1 MKATPVQFSRALRRG
16 ALALS
21 LGIAAACSS
30 SSDSP
35 AGEVAAVG
43 SAVQDLNGDP
53 DGYTVVLAAP
63 GFAARITT
71 DSVEA
76 SGGQVA
82 QSVFASGDDVM
93 VVFDQRVTPSHQV
106 RVVGLTDVSTDWRA
120 VTTSDPRTPQMTI
133 ISATQDVSDVELG
146 GDQIVVG
153 FVAGPRMLE
162 SDVEDLANWT
172 LTVDGVQLDLTGT
185 TIAHNVNSQVATF
198 TLGPDANL
206 HATFG
211 LSAAIST
218 VADNQI
224 SQSVIS
230 GTATGDTVAPTLE
243 GASPV
248 TQDITVTT
256 GDESGHLLIVDFSEP
271 ISPVFGATPSNFSVI
286 DHGAAQGL
294 TAVSRVSLDPVDNS
308 VLRITFTRPV
318 VPGLDQ
324 LSIGDVLDAHG
335 NAFTPQTTA
344 IVAGSTVANG
354 FTSVD
359 FTTVEGVNN
368 DQLVAVLDQ
377 AIDPDTAQ
385 DHQRWQLE
393 IDNVTVDLENQQ
405 IDYDLT
411 TRTVTFSFAF
421 DVANGAVAV
430 LSSGISGAPS
440 LVDIDGETFA
450 AAADPASAA
459 GDSGAPAIVD
469 MTQNRNADDSGR
481 AVDVSF
487 SEDLDVATA
496 TDAANYVFTPAITV
510 QSATLLDGSTV
521 RLTLQE
527 TAIPGDHALT
537 VLQAVSDP
545 AGNNLGGDFG
555 PGALTSTDTTPPSLL
570 SGSAVAV
577 EGAEN
582 DTLFAFFN
590 DTLVTS
596 EIEDLARWT
605 LEGPSG
611 NGLTLTGST
620 VNYDTATG
628 IATLTLDGAG
638 ASSFIVGETFTLT
651 IAGVRDIGGNATA
664 STDATGVAGG
674 ERNLPDIDG
683 IFAMPAA
690 NELNIRFNEP
700 MGGLA
705 DLYDAST
712 NPLGARYEVID
723 PITSQTSYPI
733 AATVVD
739 RGLGVLLT
747 YSSAVDAGAQVN
759 VIGLRDLAGNPLFP
773 VLGGAIVTHDGSAP
787 AISVTPPSF
796 DAVRG
801 VNNDEVTIVF
811 DAPIATW
818 NATNPA
824 NYGLVETS
832 TGLAVDL
839 SAADIRFDGDRTV
852 TIVLGE
858 GTGAAA
864 DATKTYEVRVEVL
877 AEDPIR
883 SVQGEAI
890 TVTSVAAGIAVGGDN
905 ADGPSQAGTVAFT
918 DPGDGNAL
926 FVVFDE
932 TVDEAAAE
940 TAGAYQYDSGTNPIT
955 ATLVEPRAVRLVFPS
970 AVAAP
975 GPLDVTSA
983 AAVDTAN
990 NVAAGTLSLAVVE
1003 DTTAPFIASS
1013 SASIQEGAGGDV
1025 IQIVFDEQVDTNGGF
1040 DVNDFTVTVGG
1051 VSQRVGAVLWNPQTF
1066 TASILLEDII
1076 DGSSADVS
1084 IDGITDLAGNTPA
1097 AALTTSVVIGGDST
1111 APSVV
1116 VAYVND
1122 SVGVAGT
1129 TVDVLFSEDV
1139 LPSFVT
1145 AGDNWST
1152 SDGETVVFAEMLE
1165 GNAIRVTLGGPLD
1178 VGATLTLAAGLE
1190 DFAGNQEGSAIVIDP
1205 VR

>member
-1 MKATPVQFSRALRRG
+1 MKANPVQISRALRRG

-21 LGIAAACSS
+21 LGIVAACSS

-43 SAVQDLNGDP
+43 SAVQDLNGDA

-63 GFAARITT
+63 GFANRITT

-82 QSVFASGDDVM
+82 QSVVASGDEVT

-106 RVVGLTDVSTDWRA
+106 RVVGLTDVATDWRA
-120 VTTSDPRTPQMTI
+120 VTTTDPRTPQMTI
-133 ISATQDVSDVELG
+133 ISATQDVSDNELG

-153 FVAGPRMLE
+153 FVAGPRMIE
-162 SDVEDLANWT
+162 SNVEDLANWT
-172 LTVDGVQLDLTGT
+172 LTVDGFELDLTGT
-185 TIAHNVNSQVATF
+185 TIAHDVNSQVATL

-224 SQSVIS
+224 SQSIIP
-230 GTATGDTVAPTLE
+230 GAATGDTVAPTLE

-248 TQDITVTT
+248 TQDITVET
-256 GDESGHLLIVDFSEP
+256 GDEFGHLLIVDFSEP

-286 DHGAAQGL
+286 DRTEAQGL
-294 TAVSRVSLDPVDNS
+294 TAVSRVSPDPVDNS

-318 VPGLDQ
+318 VPGFDQ
-324 LSIGDVLDAHG
+324 LSIGGVLDAHG
-335 NAFTPQTTA
+335 NAFTPQTNE
-344 IVAGSTVANG
+344 IVAGSTVPNG
-354 FTSVD
+354 FASVD

-385 DHQRWQLE
+385 DHARWALE
-393 IDNVTVDLENQQ
+393 IDDTPVALENQQ

-411 TRTVTFSFAF
+411 TRTVTFSFDF
-421 DVANGAVAV
+421 DAVNGAIAE
-430 LSSGISGAPS
+430 LSSVG
-440 LVDIDGETFA
+440 LDDIDGEDFTGA
-450 AAADPASAA
+450 ATPAPAA
-459 GDSGAPAIVD
+459 GDSGAPTIFG
-469 MTQNRNADDSGR
+469 MTQNRNANGEGR
-481 AVDVSF
+481 AIDVAF
-487 SEDLDVATA
+487 SEDLDVSSATN
-496 TDAANYVFTPAITV
+496 AANYVFTPAITV

-521 RLTLQE
+521 RLNLQE

-545 AGNNLGGDFG
+545 AGNDLGGDFG
-555 PGALTSTDTTPPSLL
+555 PGVLTSTDTTPPSLL

-596 EIEDLARWT
+596 EIEDLTRWT

-620 VNYDTATG
+620 VGYDTVTG

-638 ASSFIVGETFTLT
+638 ASSFTVGESFTLT
-651 IAGVRDIGGNATA
+651 IAGVRDIGGNAVA
-664 STDATGVAGG
+664 STETTGIAGG

-700 MGGLA
+700 MGDLA
-705 DLYDAST
+705 NLYDAAT
-712 NPLGARYEVID
+712 NQLGARYEVID

-747 YSSAVDAGAQVN
+747 YSSAVDASAQVN

-773 VLGGAIVTHDGSAP
+773 ALGGAIVAHDGTAP
-787 AISVTPPSF
+787 AIGGTPPSF
-796 DAVRG
+796 EAVQG
-801 VNNDEVTIVF
+801 VNNDEITIVF
-811 DAPIATW
+811 DTAIATW

-824 NYGLVETS
+824 NYTLVDVTPDPD
-832 TGLAVDL
+832 LAVDL
-839 SAADIRFDGDRTV
+839 TAADIRFDGDRTV
-852 TIVLGE
+852 TILLGA
-858 GTGAAA
+858 GTGASA
-864 DATKTYEVRVEVL
+864 DASSTYEVRVEVL

-883 SVQGEAI
+883 TVQGEAI
-890 TVTSVAAGIAVGGDN
+890 TATSVAAGVTVGGDN
-905 ADGPSQAGTVAFT
+905 ANGPSQAGTVAFT
-918 DPGDGNAL
+918 DPGDANAL

-932 TVDEAAAE
+932 TVDQASAE
-940 TAGAYQYDSGTNPIT
+940 TAAAYQYNGSTNPT
-955 ATLVEPRAVRLVFPS
+955 SATLVEPRAVRLVFPS
-970 AVAAP
+970 AVSA
-975 GPLDVTSA
+975 GVPLDVTSA
-983 AAVDTAN
+983 AAVDTAKN
-990 NVAAGTLSLAVVE
+990 AAAGTLSLAVVE

-1013 SASIQEGAGGDV
+1013 SASIQEGVGGDV
-1025 IQIVFDEQVDTNGGF
+1025 IQVVFDEQVDASGGF

-1051 VSQRVGAVLWNPQTF
+1051 VSQRVGTVLWDSQTF
-1066 TASILLEDII
+1066 TASILLEDMA
-1076 DGSSADVS
+1076 DGSSAEVS
-1084 IDGITDLAGNTPA
+1084 IDGIADLAGNTPV
-1097 AALTTSVVIGGDST
+1097 AALTTSVVVGGDST
-1111 APSVV
+1111 APAVV

-1122 SVGVAGT
+1122 SFGVAGT

-1139 LPSFVT
+1139 LPSFVL
-1145 AGDNWST
+1145 AGGNWST

-1165 GNAIRVTLGGPLD
+1165 GNAVRLTLGGALD
-1178 VGATLTLAAGLE
+1178 AGATLTLAAGLE
-1190 DFAGNQEGSAIVIDP
+1190 DYAGNQEGSAIVIDP